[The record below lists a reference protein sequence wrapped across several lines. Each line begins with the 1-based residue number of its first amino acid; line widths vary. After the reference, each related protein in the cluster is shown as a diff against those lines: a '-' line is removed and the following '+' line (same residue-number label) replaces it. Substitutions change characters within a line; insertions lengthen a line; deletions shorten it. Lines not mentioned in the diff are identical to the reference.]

1 MSRLLL
7 LSILVLW
14 MCPRDNVQPLLR
26 DRSAAMV
33 LFFGVYAA
41 VVVFVA
47 GWSRLLARRVSE
59 ARLGKKLDRYNIGND
74 LARYFVP
81 LWFAAGVF
89 ALGWGDLVGQWL
101 APLAPSGTR
110 SALTGEPYWRVP
122 GLLIG
127 TAPAILAWMGLWWA
141 QYPVDRALKEQAIL
155 YRADQGLPIHS
166 PPALAT
172 FFVEHIRQ
180 QLLFTLLPIILI
192 VVARDLLALGYLLK
206 SRWVGGAALSH
217 SGGEWIAFPAAAM
230 IFLFAPELLRRVIP
244 TERMPADWPL
254 RRRLQALCDRAG
266 LRCRDILVW
275 KTSSSVGNA
284 MVMGLFP
291 RVRYVF
297 LSDLLLETMT
307 DEEIEAVFAHEIGH
321 IVHRHMWWYA
331 AFAFM
336 LMLFTLGPVYLVIE
350 KIPALQVHSLLP
362 EGVVRFREAIRAQI
376 VTGLSLGVFVVMFGY
391 LSRRFERQADVYAAR
406 TMTAT
411 QATRGVV
418 IRHTNPELQPVASSA
433 PALAAAAVTVA
444 PVAATIEATPASIA
458 ASQFTLPN
466 DLPMPSASYVGAYGA
481 TVVSSAL
488 QQVAKINNIP
498 IAAREWLHG
507 SIHGRM
513 QYLQSLSTDP
523 TRTAAFDR
531 YMRRVYLA
539 LTTIFITLG
548 AWNAVQ
554 HLLLA

>member
-26 DRSAAMV
+26 DRQASMV

-41 VVVFVA
+41 LVVFMAV
-47 GWSRLLARRVSE
+47 WSRMLARRVVE
-59 ARLGKKLDRYNIGND
+59 GRLGKKLDRYNVGND

-89 ALGWGDLVGQWL
+89 ALGWGDVVLQWL
-101 APLAPSGTR
+101 ALLAPAGTR
-110 SALTGEPYWRVP
+110 GALTGEPYWRVP

-141 QYPVDRALKEQAIL
+141 QYPVDRALKEQTLL
-155 YRADQGLPIHS
+155 YRVDEGHPIHA
-166 PPALAT
+166 PTGFAT
-172 FFVEHIRQ
+172 FFVEHVRQ
-180 QLLFTLLPIILI
+180 QLLFTLLPIVLI

-206 SRWVGGAALSH
+206 ARWVGGAALSH
-217 SGGEWIAFPAAAM
+217 GGGEWIAFPAAAL

-244 TERMPADWPL
+244 TERMPDNWPL

-266 LRCRDILVW
+266 LRCRDILIW
-275 KTSSSVGNA
+275 KTSSSIGNA

-297 LSDLLLETMT
+297 LSDLLLERMT

-331 AFAFM
+331 AFACM

-350 KIPALQVHSLLP
+350 KIPALEVHSLLP
-362 EGVVRFREAIRAQI
+362 ENVVRFREAIRAQI
-376 VTGLSLGVFVVMFGY
+376 ITGLSLGVFVLMFGY

-411 QATRGVV
+411 QATRGVI
-418 IRHTNPELQPVASSA
+418 IRHTNPELQPV
-433 PALAAAAVTVA
+433 
-444 PVAATIEATPASIA
+444 EATA
-458 ASQFTLPN
+458 
-466 DLPMPSASYVGAYGA
+466 
-481 TVVSSAL
+481 
-488 QQVAKINNIP
+488 
-498 IAAREWLHG
+498 
-507 SIHGRM
+507 
-513 QYLQSLSTDP
+513 
-523 TRTAAFDR
+523 
-531 YMRRVYLA
+531 
-539 LTTIFITLG
+539 
-548 AWNAVQ
+548 
-554 HLLLA
+554 

>member
-1 MSRLLL
+1 
-7 LSILVLW
+7 
-14 MCPRDNVQPLLR
+14 
-26 DRSAAMV
+26 
-33 LFFGVYAA
+33 
-41 VVVFVA
+41 
-47 GWSRLLARRVSE
+47 
-59 ARLGKKLDRYNIGND
+59 
-74 LARYFVP
+74 
-81 LWFAAGVF
+81 
-89 ALGWGDLVGQWL
+89 
-101 APLAPSGTR
+101 
-110 SALTGEPYWRVP
+110 
-122 GLLIG
+122 
-127 TAPAILAWMGLWWA
+127 
-141 QYPVDRALKEQAIL
+141 
-155 YRADQGLPIHS
+155 
-166 PPALAT
+166 
-172 FFVEHIRQ
+172 
-180 QLLFTLLPIILI
+180 LLPILLI

-206 SRWVGGAALSH
+206 ARWAGGAALSH
-217 SGGEWIAFPAAAM
+217 SGGEWIAFPAAAL

-244 TERMPADWPL
+244 TERMPDNWPL
-254 RRRLQALCDRAG
+254 RKRLQALCDRAG
-266 LRCRDILVW
+266 LRCRDILIW

-350 KIPALQVHSLLP
+350 KIPALAVHSLLP
-362 EGVVRFREAIRAQI
+362 ESVVRFREAIRAQI
-376 VTGLSLGVFVVMFGY
+376 ITGLSLGVFVVMFGY

-418 IRHTNPELQPVASSA
+418 IRHTNPELEVVATAAAPIATATA
-433 PALAAAAVTVA
+433 PALAGASVPAIGDDPAAPLASPSAGPNDAAAPT
-444 PVAATIEATPASIA
+444 S
-458 ASQFTLPN
+458 
-466 DLPMPSASYVGAYGA
+466 SYVGAYGA

-488 QQVAKINNIP
+488 RQVAKINNIP
-498 IAAREWLHG
+498 VAAREWLHG

-523 TRTAAFDR
+523 TRTAAFDG
-531 YMRRVYLA
+531 YMRRVYFA
-539 LTTIFITLG
+539 MTTIFITLG